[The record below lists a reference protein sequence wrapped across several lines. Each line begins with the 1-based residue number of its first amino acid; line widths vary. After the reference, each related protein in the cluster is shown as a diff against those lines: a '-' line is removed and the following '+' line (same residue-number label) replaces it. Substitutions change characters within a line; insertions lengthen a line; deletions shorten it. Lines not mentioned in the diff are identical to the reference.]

1 MSARGTVDDGGTPD
15 GSLCWCCGKNKSASQ
30 LLHLGSRPEA
40 AVCLDCAMHLRRR
53 AREQEAVGN
62 PVRRVLH
69 AGGQRVRETVM
80 ASGIH
85 KNPVVGPVLRWV
97 NRRLPY

>member
-1 MSARGTVDDGGTPD
+1 MSACSTVEDGGTPE
-15 GSLCWCCGKNKSASQ
+15 GSLCWCCGKNKQESQ

-53 AREQEAVGN
+53 AREQEAAN
-62 PVRRVLH
+62 PVLRMLH
-69 AGGQRVRETVM
+69 AGGRRVRETVM
-80 ASGIH
+80 ASGVH
-85 KNPVVGPVLRWV
+85 KRPVIGPVLRWV